1 MKGRDVELVGRVWNT
16 LNLIWF
22 AMFFSVLAYTI
33 LGLFLKGYVGF
44 SFGEETLTKIR
55 TIFYILSLGT
65 ITYSVYARRSYLRKA
80 SGEKK
85 MERALEVYKIA
96 LIVSLGISDF
106 IGIFGFLLLLMGDR
120 FYGFPLIITAGLTML
135 YHRPK
140 RSEILSLRGSK

>member
-1 MKGRDVELVGRVWNT
+1 MKGRDVEIVGRVWNT

-55 TIFYILSLGT
+55 TLFYLLSLGT